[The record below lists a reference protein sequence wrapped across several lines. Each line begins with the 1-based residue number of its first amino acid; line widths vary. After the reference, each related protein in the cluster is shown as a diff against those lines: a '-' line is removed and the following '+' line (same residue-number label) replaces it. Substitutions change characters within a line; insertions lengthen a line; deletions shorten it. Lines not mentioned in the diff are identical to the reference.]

1 LDRQNHLIS
10 LVAVFLS
17 LGIGILVGASM
28 GVNALVLNQI
38 SVIEELQNEIQTFKN
53 ETKLYNDQVNQL
65 NQEINDWEKLE
76 EDYFNPFFIQNKL
89 EGQAVKVICQGNF
102 PGEVKEFLDLTGCRY
117 QVFLF
122 SPDVN
127 WDELISSQD
136 KNNDLLPDED
146 LASLISNLLLERIK
160 ANSRV
165 TNLPFFLEEK
175 KILAVYENDS
185 SLLLNEPDDIYEKN
199 LLFVSGTLDPFLANI
214 VKNLSWEQ
222 NFIFFLSSEEDEPY
236 QEVSENPYEAGQLR
250 IDNLSGRLKLLELI
264 KRRAAGLAGRK
275 PKAPVRR
282 FARATAKPSLWRR

>member
-1 LDRQNHLIS
+1 MDRQNHLIS

-28 GVNALVLNQI
+28 GDNALVLNQI
-38 SVIEELQNEIQTFKN
+38 SVIEELQNEIRTFKQ

-65 NQEINDWEKLE
+65 NQKINDWEKLE
-76 EDYFNPFFIQNKL
+76 EDYLNPYFIQNKL
-89 EGQAVKVICQGNF
+89 EGQTVKVICQGNF

-122 SPDVN
+122 SPEIN
-127 WDELISSQD
+127 WNELISSRD

-146 LASLISNLLLERIK
+146 LVSLISDLLSERIK

-165 TNLPFFLEEK
+165 TDLPFFLEEK

-185 SLLLNEPDDIYEKN
+185 SLLQNEPNDLYEKN
-199 LLFVSGTLDPFLANI
+199 LLFVSGTLDPFLAKI
-214 VKNLSWEQ
+214 VEDLSWEQ
-222 NFIFFLSSEEDEPY
+222 NLIFFLSSSEEKLY
-236 QEVSENPYEAGQLR
+236 QEVSENPYEDGQLR

-264 KRRAAGLAGRK
+264 KASK
-275 PKAPVRR
+275 SENC
-282 FARATAKPSLWRR
+282 TS